1 MLKSDY
7 LDPIW
12 YALIWTDLKTAFFCC
27 FGTTQNPNL
36 RFNYRCQN
44 SEQKIDLLNCYCDYR
59 SKNIAKNLRFFTL
72 ISWQLIILLVPLL
85 STMGFFFRYPTS
97 AYCFRTLLNI
107 PSEEVKI
114 WTFFCQS
121 LHNNSLG
128 QIILHVDLVM
138 RYDVKKSQICHIWG

>member
-85 STMGFFFRYPTS
+85 STMGFFFVILLPLTAFAPCLISRVKRLRYERS
-97 AYCFRTLLNI
+97 F
-107 PSEEVKI
+107 V
-114 WTFFCQS
+114 S
-121 LHNNSLG
+121 LYT
-128 QIILHVDLVM
+128 IIRWAKLYYM
-138 RYDVKKSQICHIWG
+138 